1 MSSELKDTLKKRLD
15 ENYTAFI
22 ESLQGKTVS
31 ELIAMA
37 PEITAAQQLHEELLD
52 ACDEDD
58 AAFLLQ
64 FDDPLEVVRGY
75 WESEITGYD
84 HSGEMSHMLWDIR
97 DRELYLQ
104 KQRAQPAE
112 GMGGIVQNEGLSERR
127 EDTVKDGHENGTV
140 KQIAADNLRRM
151 DGQEGLV
158 LQGCGGPPQ
167 EWVDGINNLLT
178 EAGILLDGSTFKT
191 KAVSSFQHDGVTCLL
206 FPFEDVKLDM
216 GRLAMWRLQTHGQFG
231 GTWLSDYVPN
241 RLGGFEKEQAPQK
254 PKMELL
260 GRDGNIFSLMGDAS
274 QLLQRAGMAEQN
286 KEMIER
292 VTSCGD
298 YYKALNI
305 ISEYVETELSPPAIP
320 QKSTKKKARNTHER

>member
-1 MSSELKDTLKKRLD
+1 MSSERKDTLKKRLD
-15 ENYTAFI
+15 ENYTDFI
-22 ESLQGKTVS
+22 ESLQEKTVS

-52 ACDEDD
+52 ACDEEDVE
-58 AAFLLQ
+58 FLLR

-84 HSGEMSHMLWDIR
+84 HSGEMGHMLWDIR

-231 GTWLSDYVPN
+231 GTGCLTTFPTGWAALKKN
-241 RLGGFEKEQAPQK
+241 RHRKS
-254 PKMELL
+254 PKWNCWAVMA
-260 GRDGNIFSLMGDAS
+260 IFSLLWVTLPSSFSG
-274 QLLQRAGMAEQN
+274 
-286 KEMIER
+286 R
-292 VTSCGD
+292 VWQSR
-298 YYKALNI
+298 
-305 ISEYVETELSPPAIP
+305 
-320 QKSTKKKARNTHER
+320 TKR